1 MAETIPLAYGSDCIR
16 FGAPEFNDL
25 QFEVEVPTVTCS
37 LMEENAFVAK
47 DYIWHKDIANG
58 EVTQIV
64 VPKNYSVH
72 LMLGVKEIPASHSGD
87 LFELGNEL
95 RALTSPI
102 EDADLWISVK
112 DASGKSENFK
122 ITTIVFSPKFLCP
135 PLEVEGDNLAWHV
148 ATSFIGDPDCRFKI
162 EFQSPDGQTFSV
174 NASHEDAILAN
185 LEAYGKG
192 RYAYQVSTVK
202 KSMFSAGTST
212 TLFDG
217 TFFVGD
223 PNEFIFIDKEIAIRD
238 ALCWDFDADA
248 LKTVPMKD
256 GCGILSDFIYQGCSS
271 ASGESVPTPCYQA
284 TMCFEDQF
292 GRRRPFNRKVSD
304 DFELVNPVSIWII
317 NNHLLILHCATD
329 DTVYIDT
336 KFSTIVNRNP
346 NKTMSKIEQQQRLET
361 PDYFE
366 YEVREEVK
374 DVRSY

>member
-1 MAETIPLAYGSDCIR
+1 
-16 FGAPEFNDL
+16 
-25 QFEVEVPTVTCS
+25 
-37 LMEENAFVAK
+37 
-47 DYIWHKDIANG
+47 
-58 EVTQIV
+58 
-64 VPKNYSVH
+64 
-72 LMLGVKEIPASHSGD
+72 
-87 LFELGNEL
+87 
-95 RALTSPI
+95 
-102 EDADLWISVK
+102 
-112 DASGKSENFK
+112 
-122 ITTIVFSPKFLCP
+122 
-135 PLEVEGDNLAWHV
+135 
-148 ATSFIGDPDCRFKI
+148 
-162 EFQSPDGQTFSV
+162 
-174 NASHEDAILAN
+174 
-185 LEAYGKG
+185 
-192 RYAYQVSTVK
+192 
-202 KSMFSAGTST
+202 MFSAGTST